1 MRLTVINFSCAFVL
15 PLVIHLLASFNFV
28 QSETT
33 INFDYHN
40 YDEMTMILNDINRN
54 YPQLTS
60 LYSIGKSVQGRE
72 LWVMLISKDINEEIL
87 MKPNVK
93 YIGNMHGNEAVGR
106 EMLIHLIL
114 YLLTNYESDRYVRY
128 LVDNTRIH
136 IMPSM
141 NPDGFEMSKEG
152 QCHGGV
158 GRGNAN
164 GRDLNRNFP
173 DYFTPSDTPPEAET
187 RAVQEWIRKTPF
199 VLSANLHGGALVAS
213 YPFDNFP
220 QGSPLKSARNSPAP
234 DDDVFYH
241 LAKIYSF
248 NHRTMYQGKPCPGPG
263 GTDGFPNGTTNGAHW
278 YPLAGGMQDYNY
290 IWEGCMELT
299 LELSCCKYPYR
310 HELSQFWMDN
320 KQALLTYL
328 GEAHRGVRGLIT
340 DINGNPIPRALLMIK
355 GRNISFKSSDKGEIW
370 RILLPGTYTVE
381 VKAEGFESMSKTFT
395 VNDGEITE
403 IYLQLTPNEFRK
415 GLVSSL
421 MPSSSS
427 SFDSHPLSHHND
439 TLFFP
444 DQPFPYVGSSSMVH
458 KETIYSKFN
467 RWVNNWG

>member
-1 MRLTVINFSCAFVL
+1 
-15 PLVIHLLASFNFV
+15 
-28 QSETT
+28 
-33 INFDYHN
+33 
-40 YDEMTMILNDINRN
+40 MTSILNDIHRS
-54 YPQLTS
+54 YPHLTS

-72 LWVMLISKDINEEIL
+72 LWVMLISKDVNSDVL

-93 YIGNMHGNEAVGR
+93 YVGNMHGNEAVGR
-106 EMLIHLIL
+106 EMLLHLIL
-114 YLLTNYESDRYVRY
+114 HLLTNYESDRYVRY
-128 LVDNTRIH
+128 LIDNTKIH

-152 QCHGGV
+152 QCHGST
-158 GRGNAN
+158 GRGNAH

-173 DYFTPSDTPPEAET
+173 DYFTPSDAPVEPETQAI
-187 RAVQEWIRKTPF
+187 QEWIRKTPF

-213 YPFDNFP
+213 YPFDNYP
-220 QGSPLKSARNSPAP
+220 QGILGSLKAARNSPSP
-234 DDDVFYH
+234 DDDVFLH

-248 NHRTMYQGKPCPGPG
+248 NHRTMHLGKPCPGPG
-263 GTDGFPNGTTNGAHW
+263 GTNGFPNGTTNGAHW

-299 LELSCCKYPYR
+299 LELSCCKYPYS
-310 HELSQFWMDN
+310 HELSQFWFDN

-328 GEAHRGVRGLIT
+328 GEAHRGVRGLVH
-340 DINGNPIPRALLMIK
+340 DMNGNPIPKAILMIK

-381 VKAEGFESMSKTFT
+381 VKAEGFEPLSKTFS
-395 VNDGEITE
+395 VADGEITE
-403 IYLQLTPNEFRK
+403 IYLQLNSNEFRK
-415 GLVSSL
+415 GIVSSL

-427 SFDSHPLSHHND
+427 YGHHHISPQNE

-444 DQPFPYVGSSSMVH
+444 DQPFPYVGSPSVIH
-458 KETIYSKFN
+458 KETIYTRFN
-467 RWVNNWG
+467 RWMNNWG